1 MHILCKSNQNE
12 YSMSFKFNENYRIKN
27 QRFYRKKNQMKI
39 FKKNRRSF
47 ELMKGFASHLIEDNE
62 FS

>member
-1 MHILCKSNQNE
+1 
-12 YSMSFKFNENYRIKN
+12 MSFKANENYRIKN
-27 QRFYRKKNQMKI
+27 QRSYRKKNQMKI
-39 FKKNRRSF
+39 FKKNRRGF